1 MTIEGPGNLKSRH
14 FAKLLIPSKGF
25 VPQEGHLLLCFIPS
39 VSVL

>member
-25 VPQEGHLLLCFIPS
+25 VPQEGHFTALFHTH
-39 VSVL
+39 